1 MSISKVALVGAN
13 GNLGSVILPALVD
26 AGFEVTIIQR
36 SGSKSK
42 PAISSPNLKT
52 KEVDGEFPL
61 PEITAAL
68 KGQDAVIAA
77 FPLPNR
83 LQHHL
88 RLAYAAA
95 EAGVRRYIPADF
107 GSCDAAASEPLR
119 RLQLYRDKTKVRERC
134 QGLTREFPDT
144 FTWTALVCGHF
155 FDWGLKKKF
164 LHIDLDQHTALIL
177 DGGNKPASVATLR
190 RVGEAVVRVLQRPE
204 QTANRTL
211 YVQSFNPTQ
220 RDVIKALERATGAEW
235 TVEEEESGKFLDRHQ
250 KLYNEG
256 SHEAQ
261 EDIVYALGALDADWT
276 TRDGYAME
284 LLGLENE
291 DLDEVVG
298 AILKEHAAQSK
309 PTA

>member
-42 PAISSPNLKT
+42 PAVSSPNLKT

-61 PEITAAL
+61 PDITAAL

-77 FPLPNR
+77 
-83 LQHHL
+83 
-88 RLAYAAA
+88 
-95 EAGVRRYIPADF
+95 
-107 GSCDAAASEPLR
+107 EPLR
-119 RLQLYRDKTKVRERC
+119 RLQLYRDKTKIRERC

-177 DGGNKPASVATLR
+177 DGGNKPASVATLK

-211 YVQSFNPTQ
+211 YIQSFNPTQ
-220 RDVIKALERATGAEW
+220 RDVIKALERATGVEW

-250 KLYNEG
+250 KLYDEG